1 MSDNEFPMT
10 VVEILRILYF
20 SEGPKTSIELAKS
33 LKNRDIDVDP
43 RTVRYHLSHLEEKG
57 FIKRLG
63 RKGAKL
69 TERGV
74 NEIRRLLVYER
85 IGIPSIE
92 IEKLITD
99 SDYDINKNK
108 GKIMVNAIM
117 VPKDKYDLVVPLLLD
132 ISKTNVITSPL
143 LAILDEK
150 ESIWHFEVKE
160 GHVGILGISS
170 RTYDIIFQKSG
181 ICLQSTATGLYHLEN
196 NTPKGFVEIISHL
209 GTTISPGELL
219 IRGGYTSVHKVASTG
234 SGYVTAAIKTFSSF
248 CYEDTLRILEKL
260 KKNNI
265 SGVAE
270 HSSIIPE
277 NKRISVMDK
286 NKGYLVVYGGANY
299 FAPIVETGISKKLEI
314 ARDLYDI
321 QKMKE
326 PEKVLK

>member
-1 MSDNEFPMT
+1 LSDDEFPMT
-10 VVEILRILYF
+10 VVEILRLLYF
-20 SEGPKTSIELAKS
+20 SESPKNSIELAKF
-33 LKNRDIDVDP
+33 LKNRGIDVDP

-63 RKGAKL
+63 RKGVKL

-74 NEIRRLLVYER
+74 NEVRRLLVYER

-92 IEKLITD
+92 IEKLIIK

-108 GKIMVNAIM
+108 GKVIVNAIM
-117 VPKDKYDLVVPLLLD
+117 VPKDKYDLVAPLLLD

-143 LAILDEK
+143 LAILDE
-150 ESIWHFEVKE
+150 EDSIWHFEVKE

-170 RTYDIIFQKSG
+170 RTYDIIFQKNG
-181 ICLQSTATGLYHLEN
+181 ICLQSTATGLYQLEN

-248 CYEDTLRILEKL
+248 LYEDTLKILEKL
-260 KKNNI
+260 KKNSI
-265 SGVAE
+265 DGIAE
-270 HSSIIPE
+270 HSCIIPE
-277 NKRISVMDK
+277 NKRLNVMDK
-286 NKGYLVVYGGANY
+286 NKGYIIVYGGANY
-299 FAPIVETGISKKLEI
+299 FAPLVETGISKKLEI

-326 PEKVLK
+326 PEKAFK